1 MWTRKHVH
9 AYSGGLL
16 HCCVGSKQL
25 LHVSSLTPEHHLH
38 LQDPEKVKDPVEF
51 VQQLLT
57 QKDKFDAIVLRSFQN
72 DKAFQNALNQAFE
85 HFINLNQR
93 SPEYISLFMDDKLRK
108 GLKVGRECVT
118 IPGICALAANSQ
130 LLRVLGLDSLETTSK
145 QIPGPNRAHTFCR
158 AQPRTRQRQ
167 CWTRS

>member
-1 MWTRKHVH
+1 M
-9 AYSGGLL
+9 
-16 HCCVGSKQL
+16 
-25 LHVSSLTPEHHLH
+25 
-38 LQDPEKVKDPVEF
+38 KDPVEF

-108 GLKVGRECVT
+108 GLKVGVR
-118 IPGICALAANSQ
+118 PGADTGSFGGPLSQ
-130 LLRVLGLDSLETTSK
+130 LGSTEPTWQLLKMLGWTTTTPSS
-145 QIPGPNRAHTFCR
+145 G
-158 AQPRTRQRQ
+158 
-167 CWTRS
+167 

>member
-1 MWTRKHVH
+1 
-9 AYSGGLL
+9 
-16 HCCVGSKQL
+16 
-25 LHVSSLTPEHHLH
+25 
-38 LQDPEKVKDPVEF
+38 VKDPVEF

-108 GLKVGRECVT
+108 GLKVSGCPGDCDHCSVCV
-118 IPGICALAANSQ
+118 
-130 LLRVLGLDSLETTSK
+130 
-145 QIPGPNRAHTFCR
+145 
-158 AQPRTRQRQ
+158 
-167 CWTRS
+167 

>member
-1 MWTRKHVH
+1 MPWLSPQHDQ
-9 AYSGGLL
+9 Y
-16 HCCVGSKQL
+16 
-25 LHVSSLTPEHHLH
+25 

-108 GLKVGRECVT
+108 GLKVGGISITVSVSCVF
-118 IPGICALAANSQ
+118 CASFAPA
-130 LLRVLGLDSLETTSK
+130 
-145 QIPGPNRAHTFCR
+145 QIAGVGWP
-158 AQPRTRQRQ
+158 
-167 CWTRS
+167 